1 VVSALVYPAVLVC
14 LSIGMIAIMAI
25 YVVPKF
31 MSFFTELGTDLP
43 FLTQV
48 VLAIS
53 TFASRNW
60 PIILLGLVVG
70 GLALR
75 SWGNTE
81 TGRLALDRLKLRLP
95 FLGPVLHRF
104 AMSEFC
110 RSLGTLLAG
119 GIPLV
124 PAFEIATQSVG
135 NAFVRSK
142 VEPTIQLVR
151 EGKPFYSAL
160 EVSDIFTDMSI
171 DMVKV
176 GEATGSLDDM
186 LGSVSD
192 FLDEQVETRMQRLL
206 SLVEPMMLVFMG
218 AIIAILLISIYL
230 PMFSMLGSSKF

>member
-1 VVSALVYPAVLVC
+1 
-14 LSIGMIAIMAI
+14 MIAVMAV

-43 FLTQV
+43 LITQV
-48 VLAIS
+48 VLSIS
-53 TFASRNW
+53 TFATRNW
-60 PIILLGLVVG
+60 PIILVGLVVG
-70 GLALR
+70 VIALR
-75 SWGNTE
+75 SWGNTDA
-81 TGRLALDRLKLRLP
+81 GGLALDRIKLRLP

-110 RSLGTLLAG
+110 RSLSTLLSG

-124 PAFEIATQSVG
+124 PAFEIATSSVG
-135 NAFVRSK
+135 NAYVRSK
-142 VEPTIQLVR
+142 VEPSIQMVR
-151 EGKPFYSAL
+151 EGKPFFAAL
-160 EVSDIFTDMSI
+160 EASEIFTDMSI

-176 GEATGSLDDM
+176 GETTGSLDDM
-186 LGSVSD
+186 LGSVAD
-192 FLDEQVETRMQRLL
+192 FLDEQIETRMQRLL